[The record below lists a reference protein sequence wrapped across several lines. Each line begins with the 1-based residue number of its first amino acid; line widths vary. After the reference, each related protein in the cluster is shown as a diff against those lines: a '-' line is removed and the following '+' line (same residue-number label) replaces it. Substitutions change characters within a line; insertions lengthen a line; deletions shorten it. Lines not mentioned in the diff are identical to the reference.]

1 MDRKNFLFLMQIK
14 TELFPSKH
22 DTALV
27 NNEDLV
33 RKSVMAIFAG
43 VYFSGKS
50 ELELNTQKF

>member
-1 MDRKNFLFLMQIK
+1 MQIK
-14 TELFPSKH
+14 SELFPSKH

-43 VYFSGKS
+43 GYFSEKS